1 MVSSVKSALT
11 LFPFRTVAQHE
22 SDTSRYLSWSV
33 TVYDKNVF
41 SQCDLTAKIEP
52 VQANPIVQVH
62 YMLNFFYVYLL
73 KRNFH
78 GMILRNLQNC
88 HKREK

>member
-11 LFPFRTVAQHE
+11 LFPFRTVAQRE
-22 SDTSRYLSWSV
+22 SDTRRYLSWSV

-41 SQCDLTAKIEP
+41 SQCNLTAKIEP
-52 VQANPIVQVH
+52 VQAKPIVHVH

-73 KRNFH
+73 KHNFH

-88 HKREK
+88 HTREK